1 MSTPTSSFIYV
12 HAYKYFSYMLM
23 IYLHITISICANIR
37 IQEAEPTVAHSS
49 TGILGATSSPSDD
62 QPPHAKKITEAFDI
76 RYPNLPVVEVRP
88 RVQVPLPGTYQVHAP
103 PQTCRDILR
112 VMSIQKK
119 SENEERENKKR
130 MAEKVVAVKN
140 SSKDKRGGGERG
152 GARKKKSKNGVA

>member
-1 MSTPTSSFIYV
+1 
-12 HAYKYFSYMLM
+12 MLM
-23 IYLHITISICANIR
+23 IYLHITISIWANIR
-37 IQEAEPTVAHSS
+37 IQEAEPTVAQSS
-49 TGILGATSSPSDD
+49 TGILVATSSPSDD
-62 QPPHAKKITEAFDI
+62 HPPHAKKITEAFDI

-130 MAEKVVAVKN
+130 MAEKVVAEKKTALKINVVVVHVVVQEKKN
-140 SSKDKRGGGERG
+140 RRMAWPEIVSPVRAVQHLRKQRGF
-152 GARKKKSKNGVA
+152 